1 MRQIEGQGKCK
12 RKQTHR
18 PKEEQERKISLW
30 MPRNAKESPGCF
42 QKGDLTQPPLIVIT
56 WGPDVDAGYSNV
68 LGLMMADTREQ
79 EAESKSPFSP
89 QITRR
94 NF

>member
-1 MRQIEGQGKCK
+1 
-12 RKQTHR
+12 
-18 PKEEQERKISLW
+18 
-30 MPRNAKESPGCF
+30 MPRKALVVFK
-42 QKGDLTQPPLIVIT
+42 KGDLTQPPLIVIT

-68 LGLMMADTREQ
+68 LGLMIAQATRQ